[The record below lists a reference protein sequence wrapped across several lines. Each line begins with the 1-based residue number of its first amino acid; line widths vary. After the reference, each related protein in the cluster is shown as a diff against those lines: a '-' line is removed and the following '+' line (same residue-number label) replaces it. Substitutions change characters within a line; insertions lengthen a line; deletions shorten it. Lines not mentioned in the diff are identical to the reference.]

1 MAQFEL
7 HKMAVV
13 LCVNL
18 PIAAIT
24 DRDSM
29 TTTSARLV
37 HYLLA
42 FETNVLSFP
51 AISNGGL
58 QSIMTAITEMVFIK
72 RII

>member
-29 TTTSARLV
+29 TTSSARLV
-37 HYLLA
+37 SLS